1 MRSFF
6 EVTAVCVKKMDADPV
21 QDCGFCGASAS
32 VFCSECGETYCQA
45 CSERRHSRAGK
56 KDHEV
61 QQLKRTT
68 ADAQSISEL
77 VNDADKEGN
86 FYLAPSL
93 TPYILYRLSFS
104 CVERRLRWIGILAQ
118 HFQLTSLHGWQEKVI
133 AAVLDGRNSVVIQP
147 TGSGKSLCFQLP
159 PFLCEGKMAVVITP
173 TISLMVDQATS
184 LSDAGIPAT
193 YLGSAQSDKTIPQ

>member
-1 MRSFF
+1 
-6 EVTAVCVKKMDADPV
+6 
-21 QDCGFCGASAS
+21 
-32 VFCSECGETYCQA
+32 
-45 CSERRHSRAGK
+45 
-56 KDHEV
+56 
-61 QQLKRTT
+61 
-68 ADAQSISEL
+68 
-77 VNDADKEGN
+77 
-86 FYLAPSL
+86 LAPSL
-93 TPYILYRLSFS
+93 TYIVYRLSFS
-104 CVERRLRWIGILAQ
+104 CVERRLWWIGILAQ

-193 YLGSAQSDKTIPQ
+193 YLGSAQSDNTSANQSRRVQSGVRDTRDVLQR

>member
-1 MRSFF
+1 M
-6 EVTAVCVKKMDADPV
+6 
-21 QDCGFCGASAS
+21 
-32 VFCSECGETYCQA
+32 
-45 CSERRHSRAGK
+45 
-56 KDHEV
+56 
-61 QQLKRTT
+61 
-68 ADAQSISEL
+68 
-77 VNDADKEGN
+77 
-86 FYLAPSL
+86 APSL
-93 TPYILYRLSFS
+93 TPYIVHRLSFP

-133 AAVLDGRNSVVIQP
+133 AAVLDGRNSVVIQL

-193 YLGSAQSDKTIPQ
+193 YLGSAQSDKTIPQRIKAGEFKVVYVTDRMVECTGCLKWFHVGCVGSDQSFSDSWYCSACL